1 MANKN
6 FEGNNI
12 NKIINSPFR
21 GLGGLT
27 FMKQILNHLFENK
40 TFTREQ
46 SKEILTEIAQGKYN
60 NSQMAAFMT
69 AYCMRSIT
77 VNELEGFRDAMLELC
92 LEVDMENRELID
104 LCGTGGDG
112 KDTFNISTLAS
123 FIVAGAGY
131 KVAKHGNYGVSS
143 GCGSSNVME
152 FLGCRFTNDTAKL
165 KHNVDSANICFLH
178 APLFHPAMKTVAPI
192 RRELG
197 VKTFFNMLG
206 PLVNPAKP
214 KNQLVGVFNLEL
226 ARIYAYMYQKSDIK
240 YTILNALDGYDE
252 ISLTCDF
259 KTFSVEGEKI
269 NSIESLGF
277 NRLGP
282 HEILGGNSVSESAD
296 IFVNVLNG
304 DATAA
309 QNNVVLANAALAI
322 KTIGPDKSFAECF
335 YEAEAS
341 LASKKALKSFKT
353 LIAN

>member
-1 MANKN
+1 MVTL
-6 FEGNNI
+6 FLCPI
-12 NKIINSPFR
+12 
-21 GLGGLT
+21 
-27 FMKQILNHLFENK
+27 MKQILNHLFEHK
-40 TFTREQ
+40 TFTRQQ
-46 SKEILTEIAQGKYN
+46 SKDILKDIALGKFN

-92 LEVDMENRELID
+92 LPIDLENGDLID

-123 FIVAGAGY
+123 FVVAGAGY

-152 FLGCRFTNDTAKL
+152 HLGYRFTNDTDIL
-165 KHNVDSANICFLH
+165 KRSTDKANICFLH

-214 KNQLVGVFNLEL
+214 QNQMVGVFNLEL
-226 ARIYAYMYQKSDIK
+226 ARVYAYLYQKSEIK

-259 KTFSVEGEKI
+259 KTFSREGEKI

-277 NRLGP
+277 NKLS
-282 HEILGGNSVSESAD
+282 EDQITGGHTVAESAE
-296 IFVNVLNG
+296 IFMNVLN
-304 DATAA
+304 DEASAA
-309 QNNVVLANAALAI
+309 QTSVVLSNAAMAI
-322 KTIGPDKSFAECF
+322 KTIHPQKSFADCF
-335 YEAEAS
+335 YEAEES
-341 LASKKALKSFKT
+341 LLAKKALNSFKL